1 MRATLE
7 PRRTMRVLL
16 LNYEYPPFGGGAGVA
31 TEALARGLARRGMS
45 VDVITAGEQAGDNT
59 ELLWDGAAERE
70 GLLTVY
76 RVRVKRVGVH
86 QAGMRAAMDYL
97 RAAMP
102 LVRRRLRERQ
112 YDVVHFFFSLPTAAM
127 LPFLDLGDTPVVVSL
142 RGSDVPGYD
151 PHQRGL
157 ERAHRMLLPLTRW
170 IWRRATRVVA
180 VCESLG
186 RQAQVTLP
194 GLEYSVIQNGV
205 DLGRFRPRARRTEPG
220 RRIRCLAVSRL
231 VERKGIDDLIRAF
244 ALLERGRYELEIVG
258 GGADEAALRALA
270 ADLGLDDLVRFTGPL
285 DRVRT
290 AACYR
295 DADIFTLASWE
306 EAFGNAFAEALA
318 SGLPVV
324 GSNVGG
330 IPELVEHGRNGVLV
344 PPRDPETLAA
354 AIRFLGDRPELRAEM
369 GRRNRAHAE
378 ANLSW
383 ERMTTRYLATYQ
395 GLRRRAPVHAVLAQ
409 VPSSSW

>member
-1 MRATLE
+1 
-7 PRRTMRVLL
+7 MRVLL

-31 TEALARGLARRGMS
+31 TEALARGLGRRGIS
-45 VDVITAGEQAGDNT
+45 VDVITAGEQAGECS
-59 ELLWDGAAERE
+59 ELLWDGAAEHE

-76 RVRVKRVGVH
+76 RVPVKRVGVP
-86 QAGMRAAMDYL
+86 QAGMRAALDYL
-97 RAAMP
+97 RAAIP
-102 LVRRRLRERQ
+102 LVRRRTRERQ

-127 LPFLDLGDTPVVVSL
+127 LPFLDLGETPVVVSL

-151 PHQRGL
+151 PHQRVL
-157 ERAHRMLLPLTRW
+157 ERAHRMLRPLTRW

-186 RQAQVTLP
+186 CQAQVTLP

-205 DLGRFRPRARRTEPG
+205 DLGRFHPRASGRTEPN

-258 GGADEAALRALA
+258 GGADERALRALTA
-270 ADLGLDDLVRFTGPL
+270 ELGLDDLVHFTGPL

-290 AACYR
+290 AARYR

-344 PPRDPETLAA
+344 PPRDPKALAE

-395 GLRRRAPVHAVLAQ
+395 GLRRRAPARQVLAQ

>member
-1 MRATLE
+1 
-7 PRRTMRVLL
+7 MRVLL

-31 TEALARGLARRGMS
+31 TEALARGLARRGMM
-45 VDVITAGEQAGDNT
+45 VDVITAGERAGETT
-59 ELLWDGAAERE
+59 ELLWDGAAEHE

-76 RVRVKRVGVH
+76 RMPVKRVGVH
-86 QAGMRAAMDYL
+86 QAGMRAAIEYL
-97 RAAMP
+97 RGAIP
-102 LVRRRLRERQ
+102 LVRRRMRERP
-112 YDVVHFFFSLPTAAM
+112 YDVVHFFFSLPTGAM
-127 LPFLDLGDTPVVVSL
+127 LPVLDLGDTPVVVSL

-151 PHQRGL
+151 PYQRGL

-170 IWRRATRVVA
+170 IWRRATRGVA

-186 RQAQVTLP
+186 RQAQATLP

-205 DLGRFRPRARRTEPG
+205 DLGRFRPRARRAEPN

-258 GGADEAALRALA
+258 GGADEQALRALSA
-270 ADLGLDDLVRFTGPL
+270 ELGLDDLVQFTGPL

-290 AACYR
+290 AARYR

-330 IPELVEHGRNGVLV
+330 IPELVEHGRAGVLV
-344 PPRDPETLAA
+344 PPQDPETLAA
-354 AIRFLGDRPELRAEM
+354 AIRFLGDRPELRLEM
-369 GRRNRAHAE
+369 GRRNRAYAE

-395 GLRRRAPVHAVLAQ
+395 GLRRRAPARSVLAQ

>member
-1 MRATLE
+1 
-7 PRRTMRVLL
+7 V
-16 LNYEYPPFGGGAGVA
+16 
-31 TEALARGLARRGMS
+31 
-45 VDVITAGEQAGDNT
+45 Q
-59 ELLWDGAAERE
+59 
-70 GLLTVY
+70 
-76 RVRVKRVGVH
+76 VKRVGVH
-86 QAGMRAAMDYL
+86 QAGMRAAIEYL
-97 RAAMP
+97 RGAIP
-102 LVRRRLRERQ
+102 LVRRRMRERS
-112 YDVVHFFFSLPTAAM
+112 YDVVHVFFSLPTGAM
-127 LPFLDLGDTPVVVSL
+127 LPVLDLGDTPVVVSL

-151 PHQRGL
+151 PYQRGL

-186 RQAQVTLP
+186 RQAQATLP

-205 DLGRFRPRARRTEPG
+205 DLGRFRPRARRAEPN

-244 ALLERGRYELEIVG
+244 ALLERGRYELEVVG
-258 GGADEAALRALA
+258 GGADEQALRALTT
-270 ADLGLDDLVRFTGPL
+270 DLGLDDLVQFTGPL

-290 AACYR
+290 AARYR
-295 DADIFTLASWE
+295 AADIFTLASWE
-306 EAFGNAFAEALA
+306 EAFGNAFAEAMA

-324 GSNVGG
+324 GSNIGG

-344 PPRDPETLAA
+344 RPRDSESLAA

-369 GRRNRAHAE
+369 GRRNRAQAE

-395 GLRRRAPVHAVLAQ
+395 GLRRRAPARPVLAQ

>member
-1 MRATLE
+1 
-7 PRRTMRVLL
+7 MRVLL

-31 TEALARGLARRGMS
+31 TDALARGLARRGMV
-45 VDVITAGEQAGDNT
+45 VDVITAGERAGESS
-59 ELLWDGAAERE
+59 ELLWDGAAEHE

-76 RVRVKRVGVH
+76 RVQVKRVGVH
-86 QAGMRAAMDYL
+86 QAGMRAAIEYL
-97 RAAMP
+97 RGAIP
-102 LVRRRLRERQ
+102 LVRRRMRERP
-112 YDVVHFFFSLPTAAM
+112 YDVVHFFFSLPTGAM
-127 LPFLDLGDTPVVVSL
+127 LPVLDLGDTPVVVSL

-151 PHQRGL
+151 PYQRGL

-186 RQAQVTLP
+186 RQAQATLP

-205 DLGRFRPRARRTEPG
+205 DLGRFRPRARRTEPN

-258 GGADEAALRALA
+258 GGADEQALRALSA
-270 ADLGLDDLVRFTGPL
+270 ELGLDDLVQFTGPL

-290 AACYR
+290 AARYR
-295 DADIFTLASWE
+295 EADIFTLASWE

-330 IPELVEHGRNGVLV
+330 IPELVEHGRAGVLV
-344 PPRDPETLAA
+344 PPQDPETLAA
-354 AIRFLGDRPELRAEM
+354 AIRFLGDRPELRLEM
-369 GRRNRAHAE
+369 GRRNRAYAE

-395 GLRRRAPVHAVLAQ
+395 GLRRRAPARSVLAQ
-409 VPSSSW
+409 MPSSSW